1 MTQSSNMTAYLA
13 QLTPMEQMVLQIAA
27 SHLETSFNLVKS
39 IGYQEW
45 LTAKQ
50 KAPSKLA
57 EQPQAPSKLAEP
69 AQAPSKPAEPVQA
82 PAEQAPSKLAEPA
95 QAPAEQ
101 ALEKPIKKKTR
112 FIIKSKA
119 PVAI

>member
-1 MTQSSNMTAYLA
+1 MTQSSNMIAYLA

-45 LTAKQ
+45 LAANQ
-50 KAPSKLA
+50 KAPSNLEPA
-57 EQPQAPSKLAEP
+57 QAQAPSKLAEP
-69 AQAPSKPAEPVQA
+69 AQAQALEKQA
-82 PAEQAPSKLAEPA
+82 PEKQAP
-95 QAPAEQ
+95 
-101 ALEKPIKKKTR
+101 EKPIKKKTR

-119 PVAI
+119 PVAM